1 MNFLKKKLIY
11 GILIIILISLS
22 ISCSTTSKI
31 ESFEKPGTELHTY
44 NNVLIYCNF
53 DNLKYRKQLED
64 EFYKQFSRKNI
75 VAIRSLDILSPLES
89 YSDTEKDEILK
100 SKKIEIILEIKTI
113 STTSN
118 NGDSNF
124 IVVPSGG
131 SFWILGDSDVKVTVS
146 FDITITDIIKQEK
159 IFMGTATYEEEDDEI
174 SECLEEIFESL
185 AEDMVKEHF

>member
-1 MNFLKKKLIY
+1 MDFLRNKLTY
-11 GILIIILISLS
+11 SHLLIILS
-22 ISCSTTSKI
+22 FLFINCSTTSKI
-31 ESFEKPGTELHTY
+31 ESFEKPGTELHSY

-75 VAIRSLDILSPLES
+75 VAIKSLDVLSPLES
-89 YSDTEKDEILK
+89 YSDTEKDEIFK
-100 SKKIEIILEIKTI
+100 AKNIEIILEIKTI

-118 NGDSNF
+118 NGDNNF
-124 IVVPSGG
+124 LVVPSGG
-131 SFWILGDSDVKVTVS
+131 SFWILGSSDVKVTVS
-146 FDITITDIIKQEK
+146 FDITITDILKQEK

>member
-1 MNFLKKKLIY
+1 MKKL
-11 GILIIILISLS
+11 LFNLAIIILLICLFAN
-22 ISCSTTSKI
+22 CSTTSKI
-31 ESFEKPGTELHTY
+31 ESFEKPGSELHSY

-75 VAIRSLDILSPLES
+75 VSIKSLDIFSPLQS
-89 YSDTEKDEILK
+89 YSDSEKNEILK
-100 SKKIEIILEIKTI
+100 SNNIEIIIEIKTI

-124 IVVPSGG
+124 LVVPSGG

-159 IFMGTATYEEEDDEI
+159 IFIGTATYEEEDDEV